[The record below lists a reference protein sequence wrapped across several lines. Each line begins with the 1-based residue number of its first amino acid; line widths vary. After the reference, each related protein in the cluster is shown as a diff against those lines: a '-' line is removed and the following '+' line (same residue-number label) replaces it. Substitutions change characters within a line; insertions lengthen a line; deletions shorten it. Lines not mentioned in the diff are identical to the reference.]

1 VENFSEK
8 TYNGH
13 KDVDIT
19 ELGVRQME
27 AVASWLEGES
37 LSGVYC
43 SGLTRTKKGADI
55 IAAKHNLASEPHL
68 AFMELDIKPWE
79 GLNAYEIEER
89 FPGAF
94 EAWTKNA
101 ADYKISGGESVRE
114 LSERVVPALREIIA
128 AKQGKNI
135 ALVAHG
141 AVNRVIIADAMKL
154 DLNNIYSIEQ
164 DYGCINIIDYFSE
177 HNVIKLLNGQLL
189 DEC

>member
-1 VENFSEK
+1 
-8 TYNGH
+8 
-13 KDVDIT
+13 
-19 ELGVRQME
+19 
-27 AVASWLEGES
+27 
-37 LSGVYC
+37 
-43 SGLTRTKKGADI
+43 
-55 IAAKHNLASEPHL
+55 
-68 AFMELDIKPWE
+68 MELDIKPWE